1 MWLFGS
7 IDGGKFQTRGAA
19 IGFALHGGRDQRFM
33 LEIEAFAVERQ
44 DVGGGGV
51 DEGANCAV
59 TNKRKKIVIEA
70 SFTTS
75 R

>member
-1 MWLFGS
+1 
-7 IDGGKFQTRGAA
+7 
-19 IGFALHGGRDQRFM
+19 M